1 MDKYI
6 NLSIELHLFFG
17 RIMKEHSLFLKAGFP
32 SKEKTLIDEA
42 EWYKKQFE
50 NLLLNVV
57 SKANE
62 LVNSSVLSSGE
73 LFTEYTLAA
82 EKMTENLSGIDINTS
97 ITELENNLQSRAS
110 YLVENITSNEVQRI
124 NNYALNL
131 VNGLIHFK
139 ERLLANI
146 GTCNLFTT
154 NYPMLIEHI
163 LREAKLYRAYIM
175 ELEQNH
181 DIISESLRDT
191 ELFWNQIMMEH
202 ALFIRGLLDPSEE
215 NLIDTADNFAK
226 EYKDLLAESS
236 NKIQNMTKMSLN
248 ETLKYKEFKAA
259 GTKGLLECKIKSIIL
274 PLLADHVLRE
284 ANHFIRIL
292 NEK

>member
-1 MDKYI
+1 MEKYI

-17 RIMKEHSLFLKAGFP
+17 RIMKEHSLFLEAGFP
-32 SKEKTLIDEA
+32 IKNKALIDEA

-50 NLLLNVV
+50 GLLLNIA
-57 SKANE
+57 SKANG
-62 LVNSSVLSSGE
+62 LVNSNILSSGE
-73 LFTEYTLAA
+73 LFTEYTLNA
-82 EKMTENLSGIDINTS
+82 EKITENLSGININRT
-97 ITELENNLQSRAS
+97 ITELENNLQSRS
-110 YLVENITSNEVQRI
+110 NYIVETITSEEIQKI

-131 VNGLIHFK
+131 VSGLIHFK
-139 ERLLANI
+139 ERLLADI
-146 GTCNLFTT
+146 GTCKLFTT

-175 ELEQNH
+175 ELEKNH
-181 DIISESLRDT
+181 DIVSESLRNT
-191 ELFWNQIMMEH
+191 EVFWNQIMMEH
-202 ALFIRGLLDPSEE
+202 ALFIRGLLDPAEE
-215 NLIDTADNFAK
+215 SLINTADNFAK
-226 EYKDLLAESS
+226 EYKELLVASS
-236 NKIQNMTKMSLN
+236 NKMENLTDMSLK

-259 GTKGLLECKIKSIIL
+259 GTKGLVECKIKSTIL